1 MIHNVPDVPTTENP
15 FAGTENQTI
24 NFVDLAEQKYKIV
37 QFGQKKARGS
47 SAPRAFCDYRA
58 NSASMAMLS
67 DSIRAFAFLICSN
80 LPIGLLRKNKS
91 ELSSIT

>member
-37 QFGQKKARGS
+37 QFGQKKACGS
-47 SAPRAFCDYRA
+47 SAPAG
-58 NSASMAMLS
+58 
-67 DSIRAFAFLICSN
+67 FL
-80 LPIGLLRKNKS
+80 
-91 ELSSIT
+91 